1 LVFLRI
7 WHHAKK
13 KSESL
18 KFDFFPCELS
28 TGRHFEAI
36 FFKFSEKL
44 SEDMLMAQEQKLSNY
59 FFSFLLR
66 IFLVLKRPL
75 FWQAIAQSLFIVS
88 V

>member
-13 KSESL
+13 KSESP
-18 KFDFFPCELS
+18 KFDFFPCEHS

-44 SEDMLMAQEQKLSNY
+44 SVNMSMAPEQKLSDY

-66 IFLVLKRPL
+66 ICLMPKRPH
-75 FWQAIAQSLFIVS
+75 FWRAIAL
-88 V
+88 